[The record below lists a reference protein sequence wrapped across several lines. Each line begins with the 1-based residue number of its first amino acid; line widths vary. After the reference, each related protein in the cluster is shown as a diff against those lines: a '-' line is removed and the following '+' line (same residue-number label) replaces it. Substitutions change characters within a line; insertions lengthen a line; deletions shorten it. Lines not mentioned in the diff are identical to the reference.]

1 MGIYVREDRGG
12 RLYLDIYQKGQRRH
26 EALPLRL
33 GDDPKENRQHLRVAE
48 QLRMERERELALAA
62 DGFIDPKKAAGP
74 LLDYAKK
81 KADGRGAGDHVAR
94 LIKYL
99 EGYDPNISLKS
110 VNPEWLDG
118 FKKYLLTCKVPA
130 RSGAKETTEKNLSPQ
145 SASHMYKAL
154 VQVLTLA
161 VRDRVILRNPAESL
175 KGITVPEKLLDYLDI
190 EELEKLN
197 KTPIPQSGPVGEE
210 IRTAFF
216 FAVYSGLRV
225 SDVKGL
231 QWRDVDRVKKQIQK
245 VMKKTKRVVII
256 PLVDQALALIETP
269 AIPNRESLVFPL
281 LADTGIDTNKVLLK
295 WAARAGIL
303 KTLGWHVARRSCAT
317 RLQETGADITTIKRI
332 LGHSPGRDKV
342 TLGYAQD
349 SGKQTREAI
358 ERAWAGIWLQR
369 VYSGA
374 GIRANNQS
382 PDKAKR
388 EAVNGLPA
396 IGIE

>member
-1 MGIYVREDRGG
+1 
-12 RLYLDIYQKGQRRH
+12 
-26 EALPLRL
+26 
-33 GDDPKENRQHLRVAE
+33 
-48 QLRMERERELALAA
+48 
-62 DGFIDPKKAAGP
+62 
-74 LLDYAKK
+74 
-81 KADGRGAGDHVAR
+81 
-94 LIKYL
+94 
-99 EGYDPNISLKS
+99 
-110 VNPEWLDG
+110 
-118 FKKYLLTCKVPA
+118 
-130 RSGAKETTEKNLSPQ
+130 
-145 SASHMYKAL
+145 MYKAL

-190 EELEKLN
+190 DELEKLN
-197 KTPIPQSGPVGEE
+197 NTPIPQNGPVGEE

-358 ERAWAGIWLQR
+358 ERAWAGIKLQR
-369 VYSGA
+369 AYSGA
-374 GIRANNQS
+374 GIRPNNQS

-388 EAVNGLPA
+388 EAVNGLSA
-396 IGIE
+396 IGIEISK